1 MTLQKLYNGDKALGD
16 STNAF
21 LNENWEEIYNE
32 LKQLIFDAFTLII
45 QNTVNNVFNKIPYKD
60 LFVE

>member
-1 MTLQKLYNGDKALGD
+1 MTLQNLYNGDKALGD